1 MGVVGTGIA
10 VRERTA
16 VGELDAPKT
25 KVASLTRFHQR
36 IAAEALT
43 ARSGQ
48 GASRLA
54 PALAQSA
61 VDLNPHQIEAAAF
74 ALTSLPT
81 GGCVLADEVGLGKTI
96 EAGLVLAQLAAEGR
110 GRALV
115 LVPAS
120 LRAQWRDELRSKF
133 GLDCDVVDG
142 ASARTR
148 DMGTRGPG
156 QNPFDTGGI
165 VVASHLFAA
174 LHAHEVERVPWD
186 VAVLDE
192 AHRLRNA
199 YRRDHKTGQALRKAL
214 RKCPK
219 LLLTATPLQNDLME
233 LLGLTAFI
241 DDALLGT
248 EDAFRLQFAS
258 GELTEDKAADLK
270 ERLGQVVIRTLR
282 RQVKEYVKFTN
293 RRSLVEDFAP
303 TAAEQQL
310 YERVSEYLRREDA
323 VAIPQSRRALLVLV
337 YRKILASSTFAL
349 SHTLSKLAEGLEA
362 KLAGAECAAASD
374 AILDLSGFEEE
385 AEEWGDDADRGGR
398 GRRWRAPGQPEEAG
412 PERAGGVRGRHH
424 PISRM
429 RDELAELRACEKLAA
444 SIEVN
449 AKGEALTRG
458 IDRAFTV
465 ARACGW
471 PQKAVVFTEFRRTQ
485 KYLKELLGARG
496 YDVTCLSGDSGG
508 SDKRQALVEEFRQR
522 TQILLMTEAGAEGL
536 NLQFCNL
543 VVNYDLPWN
552 PQRVEQR
559 IGRCH
564 RYGQQRDVLV
574 LNFLNRQNAA
584 DARLYDLLSQ
594 KLALF
599 DGVFGSSDEILG
611 ALGGGIDFEKRV
623 LDIYQSCRSGQ
634 EIDSAFDALRE
645 DLDGRI
651 EARLA
656 AARALLF
663 EKFDGEVR
671 GRLRLADRTA
681 CEALARREADEE
693 ALVRS
698 VFEGQAAEEAPPPPE
713 PSDVRPRAR
722 RARLARAAAE
732 VVRARPQ
739 EAVSLLDLDAR
750 ALPAPLA
757 ELAGREGWWF
767 AYKFGFDALASEEK
781 VAHLVLWADGDRYRA
796 LQPEAA
802 EAFALLPARE
812 TKAGPGRGAM
822 PIGTAQEEALAALSS
837 RLRADF
843 AEHDG
848 ACYDEARER
857 WDRSVEDALA
867 GPRKVVE
874 DARAAW
880 ARARAALHEKVDLPL
895 RDRRAL
901 LERAEREHRRRLDDL
916 RATEALRYGEKDR
929 ALADLKRRAEPKV
942 KRTLVATAHWRCA

>member
-1 MGVVGTGIA
+1 LAAAEVEWMGVVGVGVA
-10 VRERTA
+10 VRQRA
-16 VGELDAPKT
+16 VVGELDAPK
-25 KVASLTRFHQR
+25 ARAPSLTRFHQR

-54 PALAQSA
+54 PALAQST

-74 ALTSLPT
+74 ALSSLPT

-96 EAGLVLAQLAAEGR
+96 EAGLVLAQLVAEGR
-110 GRALV
+110 GRALI

-120 LRAQWRDELRSKF
+120 LRAQWRDELRSKL
-133 GLDCDVVDG
+133 GLDSSVVDG
-142 ASARTR
+142 ASARAKNKQATKH
-148 DMGTRGPG
+148 GPG
-156 QNPFDTGGI
+156 PNPFDTGGI
-165 VVASHLFAA
+165 VIASMPFAA
-174 LHAHEVERVPWD
+174 LRAHEVERVPWD
-186 VAVLDE
+186 VAILDE

-214 RKCPK
+214 HRCPK
-219 LLLTATPLQNDLME
+219 LLLTATPLQNDIME
-233 LLGLTAFI
+233 LLGLTSFI

-293 RRSLVEDFAP
+293 RRSMVEDFAP
-303 TAAEQQL
+303 TAEEQRL
-310 YERVSEYLRREDA
+310 YDRVSEYLRREDV
-323 VAIPQSRRALLVLV
+323 VAIPRSRRALLVLV

-349 SHTLSKLAEGLEA
+349 SHTLSRLADGLEA
-362 KLAGAECAAASD
+362 RLAGAECAAAAD
-374 AILDLSGFEEE
+374 ALLDLSGFEEE
-385 AEEWGDDADRGGR
+385 AEELGSSDPDAGRPRG
-398 GRRWRAPGQPEEAG
+398 AA
-412 PERAGGVRGRHH
+412 AV
-424 PISRM
+424 SSM
-429 RDELAELRACEKLAA
+429 REELAELRACEKLAA
-444 SIEVN
+444 SIKAN
-449 AKGEALTRG
+449 AKGDALSRG

-485 KYLKELLGARG
+485 SYLRDLLATRG
-496 YDVTCLSGDSGG
+496 YEVTCLSGDSG
-508 SDKRQALVEEFRQR
+508 SADKRQGLVEEFRQR

-543 VVNYDLPWN
+543 VVNFDLPWN

-611 ALGGGIDFEKRV
+611 ALGSGVDFEKRV
-623 LDIYQSCRSGQ
+623 LDIYQSCRSSQ
-634 EIDSAFDALRE
+634 EIDSAFDALRQ
-645 DLDGRI
+645 DLDDRI

-663 EKFDGEVR
+663 ERFDGEVR
-671 GRLRLADRTA
+671 GRLRLADKTA
-681 CEALARREADEE
+681 REALARREADEE

-698 VFEGQAAEEAPPPPE
+698 VFSGEAEGEAPQPAPE
-713 PSDVRPRAR
+713 SPDVRPKTR
-722 RARLARAAAE
+722 RARLAKAAAE
-732 VVRARPQ
+732 AVRARPQ
-739 EAVSLLDLDAR
+739 EAVSLLDLDAL
-750 ALPAPLA
+750 ALPGALA

-767 AYKFGFDALASEEK
+767 VYRFCFDALASEEK
-781 VAHLVLWADGDRYRA
+781 VAHLILWADGNRYRA

-802 EAFALLPARE
+802 GAFALVPARE
-812 TKAGPGRGAM
+812 MKTGPSLGAM
-822 PIGTAQEEALAALSS
+822 SIGTAQEEALATLSS
-837 RLRADF
+837 RLAAEFGERA
-843 AEHDG
+843 G
-848 ACYDEARER
+848 ASCDEARER
-857 WDRSVEDALA
+857 WDRSVEDGLA
-867 GPRKVVE
+867 APRKLVE

-880 ARARAALHEKVDLPL
+880 ARARVALHEKADLPL
-895 RDRRAL
+895 RERRAL
-901 LERAEREHRRRLDDL
+901 LERAEREYRRRLDDL

-929 ALADLKRRAEPKV
+929 ALADLKRRAEPKE
-942 KRTLVATAHWRCA
+942 KRTLVATAYWRCV

>member
-1 MGVVGTGIA
+1 MGVVGVGVA
-10 VRERTA
+10 VRRRA
-16 VGELDAPKT
+16 VVDDLDAPK
-25 KVASLTRFHQR
+25 ASAPSLTRFHQR

-54 PALAQSA
+54 PALARST

-74 ALTSLPT
+74 ALSSLPT
-81 GGCVLADEVGLGKTI
+81 GGCILADEVGLGKTI
-96 EAGLVLAQLAAEGR
+96 EAGLVLAQLVAEGR
-110 GRALV
+110 GRALI

-120 LRAQWRDELRSKF
+120 LRAQWRDELRSKL
-133 GLDCDVVDG
+133 GLDSSVVDG
-142 ASARTR
+142 ASARAR
-148 DMGTRGPG
+148 DKQTGKHGPG
-156 QNPFDTGGI
+156 PNPFDTGGI
-165 VVASHLFAA
+165 VIASLPFAA
-174 LHAHEVERVPWD
+174 LRAHEVERVPWD
-186 VAVLDE
+186 VAILDE

-214 RKCPK
+214 HKCPK
-219 LLLTATPLQNDLME
+219 LLLTATPLQNDIME
-233 LLGLTAFI
+233 LLGLTSFI

-293 RRSLVEDFAP
+293 RRSMVEDFAP
-303 TAAEQQL
+303 TAEEQRL
-310 YERVSEYLRREDA
+310 YDRVSEYLRREDV
-323 VAIPQSRRALLVLV
+323 VAIPRSRRALLVLV

-349 SHTLSKLAEGLEA
+349 SHTLSRLADGLEA
-362 KLAGAECAAASD
+362 RLAGAECAAAAD
-374 AILDLSGFEEE
+374 ALLDLSGFEEE
-385 AEEWGDDADRGGR
+385 AEELGSSDPDAGRPRG
-398 GRRWRAPGQPEEAG
+398 AA
-412 PERAGGVRGRHH
+412 AV
-424 PISRM
+424 SSM
-429 RDELAELRACEKLAA
+429 REELAELRACEKLAA
-444 SIEVN
+444 SIKAN
-449 AKGEALTRG
+449 AKGDALSRG

-485 KYLKELLGARG
+485 SYLRELLATRG
-496 YDVTCLSGDSGG
+496 YEVTCLSGDSG
-508 SDKRQALVEEFRQR
+508 SADKRQGLVEEFRQR

-543 VVNYDLPWN
+543 VVNFDLPWN

-611 ALGGGIDFEKRV
+611 ALGSGVDFEKRV
-623 LDIYQSCRSGQ
+623 LDIYQSCRSSQ
-634 EIDSAFDALRE
+634 EIDSAFDALRQ
-645 DLDGRI
+645 DLDDRI

-663 EKFDGEVR
+663 ERFDGEVR
-671 GRLRLADRTA
+671 GRLRLADKTA
-681 CEALARREADEE
+681 REALARREADEE

-698 VFEGQAAEEAPPPPE
+698 VFAGEAAQEPPPAPE
-713 PSDVRPRAR
+713 GSDVRPKAH
-722 RARLARAAAE
+722 RARLAKAAADA
-732 VVRARPQ
+732 VRARPQ
-739 EAVSLLDLDAR
+739 EGVSLLDLDAR
-750 ALPAPLA
+750 ALPAALA

-767 AYKFGFDALASEEK
+767 VYRFCFDALASEEK

-796 LQPEAA
+796 LPPDAA
-802 EAFALLPARE
+802 EAFALVPARE
-812 TKAGPGRGAM
+812 MRTGPSRSAM
-822 PIGTAQEEALAALSS
+822 SIGTAQEEALATLSS
-837 RLRADF
+837 RLAAEFGERA
-843 AEHDG
+843 G
-848 ACYDEARER
+848 ASCDEARER
-857 WDRSVEDALA
+857 WDRSVEDGLA
-867 GPRKVVE
+867 APRKVVE

-880 ARARAALHEKVDLPL
+880 ARGRAALHEKVDLPL
-895 RDRRAL
+895 RERRAL
-901 LERAEREHRRRLDDL
+901 LERAEHEYRRRLDDL
-916 RATEALRYGEKDR
+916 RAAEALRYCEKDR
-929 ALADLKRRAEPKV
+929 ALADLKRRAEPKE
-942 KRTLVATAHWRCA
+942 KRTLVATAYWRCV

>member
-1 MGVVGTGIA
+1 MGVVGNSA
-10 VRERTA
+10 VRRTA
-16 VGELDAPKT
+16 AVEADAAPKR
-25 KVASLTRFHQR
+25 APLTLFHQR

-43 ARSGQ
+43 AKSGQ

-74 ALTSLPT
+74 ALASMPT

-96 EAGLVLAQLAAEGR
+96 EAGLILAQLAAEGR
-110 GRALV
+110 GRILI

-120 LRAQWRDELRSKF
+120 LRAQWRAELEGKF
-133 GLDCDVVDG
+133 GLRADVVDG
-142 ASARTR
+142 VSARAQEKH
-148 DMGTRGPG
+148 GLKL
-156 QNPFDTGGI
+156 NPFDTGGI
-165 VVASHLFAA
+165 VIASHPFAA
-174 LHAHEVERVPWD
+174 LRAGEVERVPWD
-186 VAVLDE
+186 LAVIDE

-248 EDAFRLQFAS
+248 EDVFRLQFAA

-270 ERLGQVVIRTLR
+270 ERLSHVFIRTLR
-282 RQVKEYVKFTN
+282 RQVKEYVKFTA

-303 TAAEQQL
+303 TAEEQGL
-310 YERVSEYLRREDA
+310 YDRVSDYLRREDA
-323 VAIPQSRRALLVLV
+323 MAIPQSRRALLVLV
-337 YRKILASSTFAL
+337 YRKILASSSFAL
-349 SHTLSKLAEGLEA
+349 AHTLAKLADGLEA
-362 KLAGAECAAASD
+362 KLAGAECAAAAD
-374 AILDLSGFEEE
+374 AMLDLSGFEEE
-385 AEEWGDDADRGGR
+385 AEEWSGSGR
-398 GRRWRAPGQPEEAG
+398 EDGRPKGAA
-412 PERAGGVRGRHH
+412 AVAK
-424 PISRM
+424 M
-429 RDELAELRACEKLAA
+429 RDELAELRACAKIAA
-444 SIEVN
+444 TIEVN
-449 AKGEALTRG
+449 AKGDALVRG
-458 IDRAFTV
+458 LDRAFTV

-471 PQKAVVFTEFRRTQ
+471 PEKAVVFTEFRRTQ
-485 KYLKELLGARG
+485 DYLKRLLEARG
-496 YDVTCLSGDSGG
+496 YTTTCLSGDSGG
-508 SDKRQALVEEFRQR
+508 PDKRQGLVEEFRNR

-611 ALGGGIDFEKRV
+611 ALGSGIDFEKRV
-623 LDIYQSCRSGQ
+623 LDIYQSCRSSE
-634 EIDSAFDALRE
+634 EIDHAFAALRKE
-645 DLDGRI
+645 LDERI

-671 GRLRLADRTA
+671 GKLRLAERQARDA
-681 CEALARREADEE
+681 VARREADEE
-693 ALVRS
+693 ALVQS
-698 VFEGQAAEEAPPPPE
+698 VFEGEAAPPLPD
-713 PSDVRPRAR
+713 PSPADARPRAR
-722 RARLARAAAE
+722 RARLAQAAAK
-732 VVRARPQ
+732 VVRERPQ
-739 EAVSLLDLDAR
+739 EAVSLLEIDSR
-750 ALPAPLA
+750 ALPAGLE

-767 AYKFGFDALASEEK
+767 VYKFGFDALAGEEK
-781 VAHLVLWADGDRYRA
+781 VAHLVLWADGERFHA
-796 LQPEAA
+796 LPQEAA
-802 EAFALLPARE
+802 EAFAQIPARE
-812 TKAGPGRGAM
+812 AKGGPRGAI
-822 PIGTAQEEALAALSS
+822 PIGTAQEEALAALSA
-837 RLRADF
+837 RLLADF
-843 AEHDG
+843 ADRTG
-848 ACYDEARER
+848 ATYDEARER

-867 GPRKVVE
+867 PARKHVE
-874 DARAAW
+874 EARVAW
-880 ARARAALHEKVDLPL
+880 GIARAALHEKGDLPL

-901 LERAEREHRRRLDDL
+901 LERAEREYRRRLDEL

-929 ALADLKRRAEPKV
+929 ALAELKRRAEPKE
-942 KRTLVATAHWRCA
+942 RRALVATAYWRCG

>member
-1 MGVVGTGIA
+1 MGVVGTGVA

-16 VGELDAPKT
+16 VGEVDAPRSK
-25 KVASLTRFHQR
+25 AAALTRFHQR

-43 ARSGQ
+43 AKSGQ

-54 PALAQSA
+54 PALAHAA

-74 ALTSLPT
+74 ALSSLPT
-81 GGCVLADEVGLGKTI
+81 GGCVLADEVGLGKTV

-110 GRALV
+110 GRVLI

-120 LRAQWRDELRSKF
+120 LRNQWRDELRSKF
-133 GLDCDVVDG
+133 GLESEVVDG
-142 ASARTR
+142 VSARAREKHGLKT
-148 DMGTRGPG
+148 
-156 QNPFDTGGI
+156 NPFDTGGI
-165 VVASHLFAA
+165 VIASHAFVA
-174 LHAHEVERVPWD
+174 LRAHEVERVPWD
-186 VAVLDE
+186 VAVIDE

-248 EDAFRLQFAS
+248 EDAFRLQFAT
-258 GELTEDKAADLK
+258 GELTDEKAADLK

-282 RQVKEYVKFTN
+282 RQVKEYVKFTA

-303 TAAEQQL
+303 TPDEQAL
-310 YERVSEYLRREDA
+310 YDRVSEYLRREDA

-349 SHTLSKLAEGLEA
+349 SHTLGKLADGLEA
-362 KLAGAECAAASD
+362 KLAGAECAAQAD
-374 AILDLSGFEEE
+374 ALLDLSGFEEE
-385 AEEWGDDADRGGR
+385 AEELGCSGRDDGR
-398 GRRWRAPGQPEEAG
+398 PKGAA
-412 PERAGGVRGRHH
+412 AV
-424 PISRM
+424 SRM
-429 RDELAELRACEKLAA
+429 RDELAELRACAKLGAGIK
-444 SIEVN
+444 SN
-449 AKGEALTRG
+449 AKGDALARG

-485 KYLKELLGARG
+485 DYLRKLLEAAG
-496 YDVTCLSGDSGG
+496 YSVTCLSGDAGG
-508 SDKRQALVEEFRQR
+508 PDKRQSLLEEFRGR

-543 VVNYDLPWN
+543 VVNFDLPWN

-611 ALGGGIDFEKRV
+611 ALGSGIDFEKRV
-623 LDIYQSCRSGQ
+623 LDIYQACRSSE
-634 EIDSAFDALRE
+634 EIDVAFNALRQ
-645 DLDGRI
+645 DLDERI

-671 GRLRLADRTA
+671 GRLRVAEKQAR
-681 CEALARREADEE
+681 EAVARREAQEE

-698 VFEGQAAEEAPPPPE
+698 VFEGDADGEPPPPVPE
-713 PSDVRPRAR
+713 PSPADARPRAR
-722 RARLARAAAE
+722 RARLAKAAAE
-732 VVRARPQ
+732 AVKTRPQ
-739 EAVSLLDLDAR
+739 EAVALLELDAR
-750 ALPAPLA
+750 SLPLA
-757 ELAGREGWWF
+757 LGELTGREGWWF
-767 AYKFGFDALASEEK
+767 AYKFGFEGLAPEEK
-781 VAHLVLWADGDRYRA
+781 VAHLILWADGDRYRA
-796 LQPEAA
+796 LQLDAA
-802 EAFALLPARE
+802 EAFAQLPARE
-812 TKAGPGRGAM
+812 ARAGLRGGSIPMGSAH
-822 PIGTAQEEALAALSS
+822 EEALAALSS
-837 RLRADF
+837 RLLTEF
-843 AEHDG
+843 AERTG
-848 ACYDEARER
+848 ASYDEARER
-857 WDRSVEDALA
+857 WDRSAEDALA
-867 GPRKVVE
+867 APRRQVE
-874 DARAAW
+874 EAREAW
-880 ARARAALHEKVDLPL
+880 GKARAALHEKDLLL

-901 LERAEREHRRRLDDL
+901 LERAEREYRRRLDEL

-929 ALADLKRRAEPKV
+929 TLADLKRRAEPKER
-942 KRTLVATAHWRCA
+942 RTLVATAYWRCV